1 VSGERATVATPNGGG
16 TRRTLLTVVGAL
28 IVVVSLVGLGVQA
41 VRGDRT
47 VGAQRRSTAVRDASL
62 DDAYYHCI
70 DVQTRSLVS
79 PGQPVVIAAADLQD
93 FVTLLKGAGSWIT
106 FADPVGRAEAK
117 LSLRNGVHASGA
129 CLGTVVVA
137 RYPAP
142 GGGTTVRV
150 GTGASVA
157 GDGPPPPPP
166 L

>member
-1 VSGERATVATPNGGG
+1 M
-16 TRRTLLTVVGAL
+16 TVVSAA
-28 IVVVSLVGLGVQA
+28 IVLVSVVGLGIQA

-47 VGAQRRSTAVRDASL
+47 VGAQRAPTTVHDAAL
-62 DDAYYHCI
+62 DDAFYHCI
-70 DVQTRSLVS
+70 GVQTRSLVA

-106 FADPVGRAEAK
+106 FADPTSHLVR
-117 LSLRNGVHASGA
+117 LSLRNGAGA
-129 CLGTVVVA
+129 PGTCLGTVVVA

-142 GGGTTVRV
+142 HGGWTVRV

-157 GDGPPPPPP
+157 GNGPPPPPP

>member
-1 VSGERATVATPNGGG
+1 
-16 TRRTLLTVVGAL
+16 
-28 IVVVSLVGLGVQA
+28 VSLVGLGVQA

-47 VGAQRRSTAVRDASL
+47 VGVQRQAATVRDADL
-62 DDAYYHCI
+62 DDAFYHCI
-70 DVQTRSLVS
+70 DVQTRSLVA
-79 PGQPVVIAAADLQD
+79 PGQPVAFATADLAD

-106 FADPVGRAEAK
+106 IADPVSQAVAE
-117 LSLRNGVHASGA
+117 LSLRNGVHAPGA

-150 GTGASVA
+150 GTGSSVP
-157 GDGPPPPPP
+157 GGGPPPPPP